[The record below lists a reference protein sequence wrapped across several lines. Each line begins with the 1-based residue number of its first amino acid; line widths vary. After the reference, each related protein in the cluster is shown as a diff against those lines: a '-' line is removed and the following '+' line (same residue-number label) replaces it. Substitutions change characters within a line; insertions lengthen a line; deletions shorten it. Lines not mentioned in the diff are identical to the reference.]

1 MLQKQADK
9 VHFHYQTANALFRNR
24 GECKSFLQQLFRSEK
39 RAIKQLTYVFCSDEY
54 LLQINRQH
62 LKHNNY
68 TDIISFCLS
77 APGKPIVGEIYIS
90 IERVKDNARKFSEPF
105 TRELHRVIFH
115 GALHLC
121 GYADKSAEEAKRMR
135 LMEEKY
141 LAQYGL

>member
-9 VHFHYQTANALFRNR
+9 VKFHYQLPQVRFGNR
-24 GECKSFLQQLFRSEK
+24 GACKRFIQHIFRLEKQPLLHLSF
-39 RAIKQLTYVFCSDEY
+39 VFCSDDY
-54 LLQINRQH
+54 LLQINQRH
-62 LKHNNY
+62 LKHNDY

-77 APGKPIVGEIYIS
+77 VPGKPVSGEIYIS
-90 IERVKDNARKFSEPF
+90 IDRVKDNALKFGQSY

-121 GYADKSAEEAKRMR
+121 GFGDKSAREEKLMR

-141 LAQYGL
+141 LAEYGL